1 MKRREFIMLLG
12 GASAWPLVVHGQQA
26 AMPVVGLL
34 NSTSPQVYA
43 TRISAFRQGLKESG
57 YTEGRNVTIEY
68 RWAEGHYDRL
78 PSMAAELVQ
87 RHVAVLTAI
96 TTPSA
101 LAAKGATATIP
112 VVFEVGGD
120 PVELELVA
128 SLSRPAGNL
137 TGVSLLNRELGPKR
151 LELLHELVPTV
162 RSIAAL
168 LNPSNPNSV
177 SLAKDLLAAAHSLE
191 VELHFLHASTDI

>member
-1 MKRREFIMLLG
+1 MNKREFITLLG
-12 GASAWPLVVHGQQA
+12 GAAAAWPLAARAQ

-68 RWAEGHYDRL
+68 RWADGHYDRL

-151 LELLHELVPTV
+151 
-162 RSIAAL
+162 RYR
-168 LNPSNPNSV
+168 
-177 SLAKDLLAAAHSLE
+177 
-191 VELHFLHASTDI
+191 